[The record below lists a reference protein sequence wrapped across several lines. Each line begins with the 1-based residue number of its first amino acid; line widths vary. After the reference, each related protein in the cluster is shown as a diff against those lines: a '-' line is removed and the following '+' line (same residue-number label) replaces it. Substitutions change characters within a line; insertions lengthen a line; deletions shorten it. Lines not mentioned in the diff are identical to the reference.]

1 MKRIFCSPTVKSTTK
16 RQTKAEKKLRSA
28 VEQGDVGKVHAILK
42 GGTVVA
48 SKLDSDGRSPLHLA
62 AARGRTECLEIL
74 LSYQLNVEARDR
86 DGCTA
91 LHVAVRNSQLDCIRS
106 LVK

>member
-1 MKRIFCSPTVKSTTK
+1 MELIGLLLCLVVPWHRRAPLRPTK

-86 DGCTA
+86 D
-91 LHVAVRNSQLDCIRS
+91 
-106 LVK
+106 